1 MIKIKIFIDAGHG
14 GTDPG
19 ATANGLKEKDLTLTI
34 AKETKR
40 ILDNEY
46 KGHTTKLSRDK
57 DIKQSL
63 KERVNLA
70 KKFGAEFFLSIH
82 INAGG
87 GYGFESFI
95 YNGKLMAKTST
106 LRNITHKEIMK
117 QLKCK
122 DRGMKKANFVV
133 LRKSSCPAMLTE
145 NLFIDNKE
153 DSQKLKDKNYLN
165 KIAKGHALGL
175 AKALNLKN
183 KNNVISSSEDKSLYR
198 VIAGSYNKKENAIDQ
213 YNYLKSKGIESFI
226 LKI

>member
-46 KGHTTKLSRDK
+46 KDHQTILSRNK
-57 DIKQSL
+57 VQALSL
-63 KERVNLA
+63 EQRVSLA
-70 KKFGAEFFLSIH
+70 NKLKVDYFLSIH

-87 GYGFESFI
+87 GTGFESFI

-122 DRGMKKANFVV
+122 DRGMKKANFFV
-133 LRKSSCPAMLTE
+133 LKKSSCPAMLTE

>member
-46 KGHTTKLSRDK
+46 KDHQTILSRNK
-57 DIKQSL
+57 DQALSL
-63 KERVNLA
+63 EQRVNLA
-70 KKFGAEFFLSIH
+70 NKLKVDYFLSIH

-87 GYGFESFI
+87 GTGFESFI

-122 DRGMKKANFVV
+122 DRGMKKANFFV
-133 LRKSSCPAMLTE
+133 LKKSSCPAMLTE
-145 NLFIDNKE
+145 SLFIDNKE